1 MIYVNRWA
9 ACVTQPRRCL
19 SSWCARFFCSCR
31 RKVGHFLDARRLG
44 AGTGTQS
51 RRRGLRHQV
60 VLGSSPILKREYQR
74 RPSTPMREITLSDI
88 AWVLEGALDRAVPHV
103 VDGSGSLGGGPRFG
117 KWQSLARN
125 AAFCCVRKRCQAR
138 RSGRTY
144 RCERGRARSDCYSPC
159 RAFRSEKHFVRVLEA
174 ARHDRI

>member
-1 MIYVNRWA
+1 
-9 ACVTQPRRCL
+9 
-19 SSWCARFFCSCR
+19 
-31 RKVGHFLDARRLG
+31 
-44 AGTGTQS
+44 
-51 RRRGLRHQV
+51 
-60 VLGSSPILKREYQR
+60 
-74 RPSTPMREITLSDI
+74 MREITLSDI

-103 VDGSGSLGGGPRFG
+103 VDGGGSLGGGPRFG

-159 RAFRSEKHFVRVLEA
+159 RAFRSEKHLVRVLEA